1 MINNYQKIKKDIDR
15 LYLTNKFFVKVK
27 RKKSNKPNYWD
38 TIIDPD
44 GNIRKRITTS
54 EKNRFKKNIK
64 FELDYIKK
72 LKPKNIL
79 DVGCGPGWFLS
90 FLPQKIDKYGIEP
103 DKEAANEASKYCKVY
118 NDDFENT
125 HFNKKFD
132 LVFSHH
138 VIEHVFD
145 PHKFIIKIK
154 SLLKKNGNLV
164 ISTPDFDSGCARR
177 FKNKYRLLHDD
188 THVSLFTN
196 DSMHRFLRFHNFFI
210 KKVYYPYFDTT
221 YFNKKNLYSML
232 KSNKISPP
240 FYGNFMTFIA
250 SNK

>member
-1 MINNYQKIKKDIDR
+1 MKLVNIVKFTMMILKILALI
-15 LYLTNKFFVKVK
+15 
-27 RKKSNKPNYWD
+27 
-38 TIIDPD
+38 
-44 GNIRKRITTS
+44 
-54 EKNRFKKNIK
+54 KNLI
-64 FELDYIKK
+64 
-72 LKPKNIL
+72 
-79 DVGCGPGWFLS
+79 W
-90 FLPQKIDKYGIEP
+90 
-103 DKEAANEASKYCKVY
+103 
-118 NDDFENT
+118 
-125 HFNKKFD
+125 
-132 LVFSHH
+132 FSHH

>member
-44 GNIRKRITTS
+44 GNIRKRITAS
-54 EKNRFKKNIK
+54 EKKRFKKNIK

-103 DKEAANEASKYCKVY
+103 DKVSSLITKALKEKI
-118 NDDFENT
+118 EN
-125 HFNKKFD
+125 N
-132 LVFSHH
+132 
-138 VIEHVFD
+138 
-145 PHKFIIKIK
+145 
-154 SLLKKNGNLV
+154 
-164 ISTPDFDSGCARR
+164 AREL
-177 FKNKYRLLHDD
+177 N
-188 THVSLFTN
+188 
-196 DSMHRFLRFHNFFI
+196 FLPKTAQLPI
-210 KKVYYPYFDTT
+210 
-221 YFNKKNLYSML
+221 
-232 KSNKISPP
+232 
-240 FYGNFMTFIA
+240 
-250 SNK
+250 